1 MARTAGF
8 LDCLRD
14 GVRHHLHMAR
24 PMKAENLSARA
35 LFAAMAMQGLASNAR
50 VGSQLSAE
58 RIVDEAMLMADILC
72 RRLKL

>member
-1 MARTAGF
+1 
-8 LDCLRD
+8 
-14 GVRHHLHMAR
+14 
-24 PMKAENLSARA
+24 MKAENLSARA